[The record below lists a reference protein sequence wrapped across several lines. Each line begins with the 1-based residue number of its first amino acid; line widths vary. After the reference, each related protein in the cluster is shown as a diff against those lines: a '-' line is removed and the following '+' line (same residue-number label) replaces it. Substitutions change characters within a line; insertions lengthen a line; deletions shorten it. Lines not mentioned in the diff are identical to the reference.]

1 MPKSRRFNIGGGFP
15 VQPPHKPMVLPSDF
29 LTAFYN
35 VGLDDEDKAAKFCQD
50 YGLFPFW
57 ILGDTTLSAGFSEL
71 YSKYRDVI
79 EKILNLKKLSIYDL
93 ELINQ
98 GLEGSKMSVSIR
110 QPQVDQIILEKR
122 MWVPILES
130 RNGIKPTYEVRM
142 SGHPLEDAKNSRIKI
157 TVWQDDGG
165 EDWHIK
171 YVKKGV
177 LKIDEIYPDEAWSSL
192 EEFAKRLTLQSAR
205 CKDPSTCPLNIE
217 FEYNA
222 KTDFHLDDIYAAYST
237 TDLDSMICQYIWSAI
252 QNKKFIKKHKKCVI
266 CGDLYTNCKSP
277 VYCKKG
283 GCRKEWDSRR
293 ERPKN

>member
-15 VQPPHKPMVLPSDF
+15 VQPSHKPRVLPRDF

-35 VGLDDEDKAAKFCQD
+35 VKLDDEDKIAKFCRE

-57 ILGDTTLSAGFSEL
+57 ILGGSALCDGFSEL
-71 YSKYRDVI
+71 YSKYHEVI
-79 EKILNLKKLSIYDL
+79 RKILNLDKLSIHDL
-93 ELINQ
+93 ELINR

-110 QPQVDQIILEKR
+110 QPQIDQMILEQR

-130 RNGIKPTYEVRM
+130 RNGIRPSYEVKM

-157 TVWQDDGG
+157 TVRQDDGG

-177 LKIDEIYPDEAWSSL
+177 LKIDEIYPDEAWGSL
-192 EEFAKRLTLQSAR
+192 EEFTKRLTLLSAK

-237 TDLDSMICQYIWSAI
+237 TDLDSMICQYIWSSI

-266 CGDLYTNCKSP
+266 CGDLYTSSKSHN
-277 VYCKKG
+277 YCKKEE
-283 GCRKEWDSRR
+283 CRKEWHRHYY
-293 ERPKN
+293 KKK